1 MEHSRETIAMLID
14 ADNSPS
20 DKIDFILAEMAK
32 YGVVNIRRAYGNW
45 KSHSLKGWED
55 KLHDYAIR
63 PIQQFDYT
71 KGKNATD
78 MAMTIDGMDLLFSKK
93 LDAFCIVS
101 SDSDFTP
108 LVMRILSEGL
118 NVYGFGQK
126 STPSPFVNACS
137 TFLYLDSFSGE
148 KEQTKSESCRRKSS
162 HELRSDGKL
171 RTLLLNAVDSAQEE
185 DGWSNLAKIGK
196 NIANQASFDPRNY
209 GYKRLSDLVR
219 SIDMFDIEFRNN
231 HSELYIRDKRKGRKP
246 DALPVEASSAAPVS
260 GEVDPVAAKPVAP
273 QMEERK
279 QAAQEPAPKSVS
291 KPTATAPEAPA
302 RKVDAPESSASAPG
316 SAKQA
321 AAKTASSAP
330 AKPEPVAPEVAAAKA
345 ANAEPAPEKPVAPEA
360 PASGAQV
367 TESVAELPA
376 STEAKPKRT
385 TRSRAAKPRSTS
397 TRKPR
402 ATAATADEAPKLAAS
417 PEPEPVPAP
426 AKVVE
431 PEAVPASAETPEPEK
446 KPRRPARRR
455 TTRKKSEGESA
466 SAPAEPEG

>member
-137 TFLYLDSFSGE
+137 TFLYLDSFTGE
-148 KEQTKSESCRRKSS
+148 KEPTKSDSFRRKSS

-209 GYKRLSDLVR
+209 GFKRLSDLVR
-219 SIDMFDIEFRNN
+219 TIDMFDIEFRNN

-246 DALPVEASSAAPVS
+246 DALPAEAPVAAPV
-260 GEVDPVAAKPVAP
+260 VVAPDPAAATQAAPQAEEPKPVQVKAEPPVAIEAEQPKAASPEASVIVEEPPVVVEEAPKPVVAKPAKAEAAVSEPEPAAPEAGASEPTVAEPAAAEPKPAKRSSSRSSRSRSKSAKAAAKP
-273 QMEERK
+273 
-279 QAAQEPAPKSVS
+279 
-291 KPTATAPEAPA
+291 
-302 RKVDAPESSASAPG
+302 
-316 SAKQA
+316 
-321 AAKTASSAP
+321 
-330 AKPEPVAPEVAAAKA
+330 
-345 ANAEPAPEKPVAPEA
+345 
-360 PASGAQV
+360 
-367 TESVAELPA
+367 
-376 STEAKPKRT
+376 
-385 TRSRAAKPRSTS
+385 
-397 TRKPR
+397 
-402 ATAATADEAPKLAAS
+402 AAS
-417 PEPEPVPAP
+417 PEPAAETPAEPAPAPASVAEPEPVQEVVPAP
-426 AKVVE
+426 
-431 PEAVPASAETPEPEK
+431 AETPEPEK
-446 KPRRPARRR
+446 KRRPARRR

-466 SAPAEPEG
+466 PAPAEPEG

>member
-20 DKIDFILAEMAK
+20 DKIDFVLAEMAK

-78 MAMTIDGMDLLFSKK
+78 MAMTIDAMDLLFSKK

-137 TFLYLDSFSGE
+137 TFLYLDSFAGE
-148 KEQTKSESCRRKSS
+148 KEPAKSDSFRRKSS

-209 GYKRLSDLVR
+209 GYKRLSDLIR

-246 DALPVEASSAAPVS
+246 EALPAEAPAVAPVS
-260 GEVDPVAAKPVAP
+260 PEIQPLDLAAPQPAAAEDVSTTPVAAEPVAEKLVASEPEPPKPVASEP
-273 QMEERK
+273 E
-279 QAAQEPAPKSVS
+279 QATP
-291 KPTATAPEAPA
+291 TAPE
-302 RKVDAPESSASAPG
+302 
-316 SAKQA
+316 
-321 AAKTASSAP
+321 
-330 AKPEPVAPEVAAAKA
+330 PVKPEVAAAEPVTVVPIADEPEATAPAAPEVPEPATAETPVVKAKPAKRTVSRSSRSRSKSVKA
-345 ANAEPAPEKPVAPEA
+345 AAKPAPSPEPPAEIPAEPAPEPVA
-360 PASGAQV
+360 
-367 TESVAELPA
+367 
-376 STEAKPKRT
+376 
-385 TRSRAAKPRSTS
+385 AA
-397 TRKPR
+397 
-402 ATAATADEAPKLAAS
+402 
-417 PEPEPVPAP
+417 EPEPVQPSAEAP
-426 AKVVE
+426 A
-431 PEAVPASAETPEPEK
+431 PEK

-455 TTRKKSEGESA
+455 PARKKSEAATE
-466 SAPAEPEG
+466 E